1 MGKNNK
7 SIIRLAVI
15 SLTVIIILIGYF
27 TIIKDFESRLVKLET
42 RFEQLQNINSNNQ
55 SSIK

>member
-1 MGKNNK
+1 MEKNNK

-42 RFEQLQNINSNNQ
+42 RFEKLKNIDFNNQ
-55 SSIK
+55 SSTK

>member
-1 MGKNNK
+1 MEKNNK

-42 RFEQLQNINSNNQ
+42 RFEQLQNIDSNNQ